1 MAAQV
6 SKKRKLPEPIC
17 VDLNRD
23 TAMVLNADES
33 KFSTDNA
40 TTPPPTTP
48 LSCDD
53 VIKADLAAV
62 EKLYLATTLSRRG
75 RFELPAIKHAYFS
88 EVGPLTAAAGI
99 TTLLNEIASGTAID
113 ERTGNAIWLHSVTCR
128 YHIVVRP
135 VTSVATAKLQPSYRH
150 VLYRD
155 KIPAAA
161 AVLYSGGANP
171 PVNVDTV
178 YTGLGANS
186 VTTAVR
192 NPNTFDR
199 FHVYKDHNQTIMT
212 SQAYTGTAG
221 STVQIGGVQKEW
233 YQKLGFKTTYYGSQP
248 ADIATNTLTADFVT
262 ALPAGQDLLNID
274 VSYDV
279 VFSDAPQS

>member
-6 SKKRKLPEPIC
+6 SKKRKLPEPVCI
-17 VDLNRD
+17 DLNRD

-33 KFSTDNA
+33 KLSTDHLP
-40 TTPPPTTP
+40 TPSSTP
-48 LSCDD
+48 LSADD
-53 VIKADLAAV
+53 VLKADLAAV
-62 EKLYLATTLSRRG
+62 EKLYLASTLSRRG
-75 RFELPAIKHAYFS
+75 RFELPTVKHAYFS
-88 EVGPLTAAAGI
+88 EVGPFTAANGI
-99 TTLLNEIASGTAID
+99 TTLLNEIAAGTGPD
-113 ERTGNAIWLHSVTCR
+113 QRTGNAIWLHSVTCR
-128 YHIVVRP
+128 YNIVVRP
-135 VTSVATAKLQPSYRH
+135 VTSVATAKIQPTYRN

-161 AVLYSGGANP
+161 AVLYTGGSNP
-171 PVNVDTV
+171 PVNVDSV
-178 YTGLGANS
+178 YSGLAANS

-199 FHVYKDHNQTIMT
+199 FHVYRDHNQIIFT

-233 YQKLGFKTTYYGSQP
+233 YEKLGFKSTYYGDNA
-248 ADIATNTLTADFVT
+248 ADLATNTLTSDFVT
-262 ALPAGQDLLNID
+262 ALPAGQDTMNID